1 MKLVGFMDAA
11 YQGKDPGRKLK
22 TGKRNLIFNLE
33 DLADQ
38 IGEKPSRAEME
49 RLVPRDKNQLDL
61 LISAQPEKKHALLW
75 GYITSLAAESSK
87 APLILPFRDY
97 AGLELCR
104 GTIILQDTSGH
115 PGSYLKSYAE
125 SHPDSHSK
133 SHSEMQAASHIGE
146 RMTGGKIMVQGRAG
160 DYLGQEMKGGGIIA
174 SGCRD
179 YAFRNMRGG
188 YGVVRGDA
196 GKFTGLGNC
205 SGRIAVLG
213 SCKERAGWLMSGG
226 SLHVRGDCGEYLGIL
241 MSGGRITVKGKAGR
255 RAGWRRK
262 GGSIKAASYGPES
275 AEDLLELD

>member
-1 MKLVGFMDAA
+1 MKLVRFMDAA
-11 YQGKDPGRKLK
+11 YQGKTPGRKLK
-22 TGKRNLIFNLE
+22 TGERNLIFNLE

-38 IGEKPSRAEME
+38 IGEKPSRAEVQS
-49 RLVPRDKNQLDL
+49 LVPRDKNQLEL
-61 LISAQPEKKHALLW
+61 LISDQPGKKHALLW
-75 GYITSLAAESSK
+75 GYITSLAAECAT

-97 AGLELCR
+97 AGLELSL
-104 GTIILQDTSGH
+104 GTIILQDTAGHSGSH
-115 PGSYLKSYAE
+115 AE
-125 SHPDSHSK
+125 S
-133 SHSEMQAASHIGE
+133 QAASHVGE
-146 RMTGGKIMVQGRAG
+146 RMTGGKIVVQGRAG
-160 DYLGQEMKGGGIIA
+160 DYLGQEMEGGGVIA

-196 GKFTGLGNC
+196 GKFAGLGNC
-205 SGRIAVLG
+205 CGRIAVLG

-255 RAGWRRK
+255 RAGWRMK

-275 AEDLLELD
+275 AEDLLELG

>member
-11 YQGKDPGRKLK
+11 YQRTAPGRKLK

-38 IGEKPSRAEME
+38 IGEKPSRAEVE
-49 RLVPRDKNQLDL
+49 SLVPRDKNQLDL
-61 LISAQPEKKHALLW
+61 LISSQPGKKHARLW
-75 GYITSLAAESSK
+75 GYITSLAAECAT

-97 AGLELCR
+97 AGLELSR
-104 GTIILQDTSGH
+104 GTIILQDTAGRPGCHAEGH
-115 PGSYLKSYAE
+115 SDSNAE
-125 SHPDSHSK
+125 GY
-133 SHSEMQAASHIGE
+133 AASHAGE
-146 RMTGGKIMVQGRAG
+146 RMTGGKILVQGRAG

-196 GKFTGLGNC
+196 GKFAGLCNC
-205 SGRIAVLG
+205 CGRIAVLG

-241 MSGGRITVKGKAGR
+241 MSGGRITVTGKAGR

-275 AEDLLELD
+275 AEDLPELG

>member
-11 YQGKDPGRKLK
+11 YQGNVSGRKLK

-38 IGEKPSRAEME
+38 IGEKPSRAEVE

-61 LISAQPEKKHALLW
+61 LISAPPGKKHALLW
-75 GYITSLAAESSK
+75 GYVTSLAAECAT

-97 AGLELCR
+97 AGLELSR
-104 GTIILQDTSGH
+104 GTIILQDTAGHSGSNS
-115 PGSYLKSYAE
+115 GSYAE
-125 SHPDSHSK
+125 SHRESII
-133 SHSEMQAASHIGE
+133 ASHVGE
-146 RMTGGKIMVQGRAG
+146 RMTGGKILVQGRAG

-196 GKFTGLGNC
+196 GKFAGLGNC
-205 SGRIAVLG
+205 SGKIAVLG
-213 SCKERAGWLMSGG
+213 SCGERAGWLMSGG

-241 MSGGRITVKGKAGR
+241 MSGGRITVTGKAGR

-262 GGSIKAASYGPES
+262 GGSIKAASYGSES
-275 AEDLLELD
+275 AEDLLELG

>member
-11 YQGKDPGRKLK
+11 YQGKAPGRKLK
-22 TGKRNLIFNLE
+22 TGKKNLIFNLE

-38 IGEKPSRAEME
+38 IGEKPSRAEVE
-49 RLVPRDKNQLDL
+49 RLVPRDKNQREL
-61 LISAQPEKKHALLW
+61 LISAQPGKKHALLW
-75 GYITSLAAESSK
+75 GYITSLAAECAT

-97 AGLELCR
+97 AGLELGR

-115 PGSYLKSYAE
+115 PGSHVKGYAE
-125 SHPDSHSK
+125 SHSGSHVE
-133 SHSEMQAASHIGE
+133 SHSEIYAASHVGE
-146 RMTGGKIMVQGRAG
+146 RMTGGKILVQGKAG

-196 GKFTGLGNC
+196 GKFAGLGNC
-205 SGRIAVLG
+205 CGRIAVLG
-213 SCKERAGWLMSGG
+213 SCGERAGWLMSGG
-226 SLHVRGDCGEYLGIL
+226 SLRVRGDCGEYLGIL
-241 MSGGRITVKGKAGR
+241 MSGGKITVTGKAGR

-275 AEDLLELD
+275 VEDLLELG

>member
-11 YQGKDPGRKLK
+11 YQGKAPGRKLK

-38 IGEKPSRAEME
+38 IGEKPSRAEVE

-61 LISAQPEKKHALLW
+61 LISAQPGKKHALLW
-75 GYITSLAAESSK
+75 GYITCLAAECAT

-97 AGLELCR
+97 AGLELSR

-115 PGSYLKSYAE
+115 TGS
-125 SHPDSHSK
+125 H
-133 SHSEMQAASHIGE
+133 AAGHVGE
-146 RMTGGKIMVQGRAG
+146 RMTGGKILVQGKAG

-174 SGCRD
+174 TGCRD

-196 GKFTGLGNC
+196 GKFAGLGNC
-205 SGRIAVLG
+205 CGRIAVLG
-213 SCKERAGWLMSGG
+213 SCGERAGWLMSGG

-241 MSGGRITVKGKAGR
+241 MSGGRITVTGKAGR

-275 AEDLLELD
+275 EEDLPELG